1 MAMVCPQCNGSFEQ
15 RWHCPSCGVRLTY
28 QSHHTRVPLGASG
41 DSTSQWQQTPWGRI
55 FIGLLLAQG
64 LYYSLRQLCNAGLL
78 AASEDG
84 TRDAWNTLY
93 GLILL
98 QALQGAGLLVGG
110 MLTGVGRRQG
120 AFYGA
125 VVGVWTGV
133 ISVIISSQTSM
144 SMTPVALYGQPIL
157 HTAFGALGGLLGSLI
172 WRPLPRLRFPDDSR
186 PARLISPS
194 SRKSSILDGPV
205 SWWRILAGIAVAVGG
220 SVWANVILELVL
232 EGGEG
237 KLTIDSHLQAQL
249 VTFEI
254 IAIAL
259 FGGGALAGATTANG
273 IKQGL
278 FVGLGAAAVTAGIR
292 MGMSKVQLEAL
303 MFSAFASVALGL
315 VGGWFGHQLFPPLM
329 RMAKVRGMGPASL

>member
-28 QSHHTRVPLGASG
+28 QAHHTRVPRGAPG

-64 LYYSLRQLCNAGLL
+64 LYYSLRQLCTAGLL
-78 AASEDG
+78 ATSENG
-84 TRDAWNTLY
+84 TGDVWNTLY

-98 QALQGAGLLVGG
+98 QGLQGAGLLVGG
-110 MLTGVGRRQG
+110 MLTGAGRRQG

-133 ISVIISSQTSM
+133 ISVIVASQTSM

-157 HTAFGALGGLLGSLI
+157 HTAFGAIGGLVGSLI
-172 WRPLPRLRFPDDSR
+172 WRPLPRLRMPGDSR
-186 PARLISPS
+186 PARLISTS
-194 SRKSSILDGPV
+194 SRKSSFLSGPV
-205 SWWRILAGIAVAVGG
+205 SWWRIIAGAAVAVGG
-220 SVWANVILELVL
+220 SMWANVILELVL

-259 FGGGALAGATTANG
+259 FSGGALAGATAANG

-278 FVGLGAAAVTAGIR
+278 FVGLGAAAISTGIR
-292 MGMSKVQLEAL
+292 MGMSKMQLEAL
-303 MFSAFASVALGL
+303 MFSAFASVALGV
-315 VGGWFGHQLFPPLM
+315 VGGWFGHQLFPPIM
-329 RMAKVRGMGPASL
+329 RMARAKGMGPASA